1 MLTEKIIFYLFAAML
16 IFAASM
22 VVTVRHSVR
31 AALFLVL
38 AFFTSAGLWLMLQAE
53 FLAIVLVLVY
63 VGAVMVLFLFVVMSV
78 DLDQGRLREGF
89 GRHLPLGLVVS
100 GVVIAEMVAILNVDT
115 LALTAPAEA
124 AFVGSNVEAVG
135 RLLYGEYIYPV
146 EIAAVILLVG
156 IIAAISMTLRGRR
169 QSRYIST
176 ATQLAA
182 NKADRLRVV
191 DLRESPAADSSAGDS
206 AGSQRAGDG
215 DGGQP

>member
-1 MLTEKIIFYLFAAML
+1 MVTEKIIFYLFAAML

-135 RLLYGEYIYPV
+135 RLLYGDYIYPV
-146 EIAAVILLVG
+146 EIASVILLVG

-169 QSRYIST
+169 QSRYISP

-182 NKADRLRVV
+182 NKTDRLRVV
-191 DLRESPAADSSAGDS
+191 DLRETPLADSGADESAGPQPTGDAD
-206 AGSQRAGDG
+206 AGQS
-215 DGGQP
+215 

>member
-38 AFFTSAGLWLMLQAE
+38 VFFTSAGLWLMLQAE

-191 DLRESPAADSSAGDS
+191 DLRESPAADSSADDS

>member
-191 DLRESPAADSSAGDS
+191 DLRERPAADSGAGDS
-206 AGSQRAGDG
+206 ADSQRTGDA
-215 DGGQP
+215 DGGPA

>member
-1 MLTEKIIFYLFAAML
+1 MLTEKILFYVFAAIL

-38 AFFTSAGLWLMLQAE
+38 AFFTAAGLWLMLHAE

-89 GRHLPLGLVVS
+89 GRHMPVGLLVA
-100 GVVIAEMVAILNVDT
+100 GVVIAEMVSILSIDQLAIV
-115 LALTAPAEA
+115 APESA
-124 AFVGSNVEAVG
+124 AVEVNNVEAVG
-135 RLLYGEYIYPV
+135 QLLYRQYIYPV
-146 EIAAVILLVG
+146 EIASVILLVG

-169 QSRYIST
+169 QSRFI
-176 ATQLAA
+176 APAEQLAA
-182 NKADRLRVV
+182 NKRDRLRVV
-191 DLRESPAADSSAGDS
+191 DLREPTSADPSTGRTGD
-206 AGSQRAGDG
+206 DN
-215 DGGQP
+215 